1 MGTALSLVGSI
12 DGLIPIAAVAAA
24 FALVALYAFAIFFI
38 LVLFTPALRD
48 VLTLKG
54 KDENGDYASTKTV
67 LFYYLPGLGA
77 LISGLNIP
85 LQSLLDL
92 IKSLATLGSLDLVR
106 LVILFLLSALAGL
119 WMSEHD
125 LIIPALNQLWTCDPV
140 YSARH
145 IVFEFVNIVR
155 LIVGAAIPTWNAMH
169 ETMPASRSVTLMHL

>member
-92 IKSLATLGSLDLVR
+92 IKSLATLGSLDL
-106 LVILFLLSALAGL
+106 
-119 WMSEHD
+119 
-125 LIIPALNQLWTCDPV
+125 
-140 YSARH
+140 
-145 IVFEFVNIVR
+145 
-155 LIVGAAIPTWNAMH
+155 
-169 ETMPASRSVTLMHL
+169 